1 MTEALLTYG
10 DMSAPATAMP
20 VVGTASGHTRTTRVL
35 IIDAHPVTRC
45 GLGRMAAEQ
54 PDLQVVGE
62 AGSAA
67 EAIALVAGLRPD
79 VVTIGLSLPD
89 RDGLDVV
96 RELRDRNDR
105 LGIVV
110 LTSRGE
116 DDVLFRALDT
126 GASAFVSK
134 SAAAPEILGAVRH
147 AAVSA
152 SSFSA
157 AGLAQALHRR
167 NEKQARR
174 PLLSPRE
181 AEVLALLQQGHSVP
195 DVASTMFVSLS
206 TAKTYVARL
215 YDKLGAT
222 NRAQAM
228 MAAVQ
233 LGVISLPAAP
243 GRRPVAAR

>member
-10 DMSAPATAMP
+10 DMSAPGTAMP

-35 IIDAHPVTRC
+35 IIDAHPVTRW
-45 GLGRMAAEQ
+45 GLSRMAAEQ

-67 EAIALVAGLRPD
+67 EALALVAGLRPD

-89 RDGLDVV
+89 RDGLEVV
-96 RELRDRNDR
+96 RELRDRDDR

-126 GASAFVSK
+126 GASAFVYK

-167 NEKQARR
+167 TEKQSRR

-181 AEVLALLQQGHSVP
+181 AEVLALLQQGYSVP
-195 DVASTMFVSLS
+195 DVAGRMFVSLS
-206 TAKTYVARL
+206 TAKTYVSRL

-233 LGVISLPAAP
+233 LGMINVPAAP
-243 GRRPVAAR
+243 GQRPTAR

>member
-1 MTEALLTYG
+1 MTEALLNRGGIT
-10 DMSAPATAMP
+10 APVAAMP
-20 VVGTASGHTRTTRVL
+20 VLGTASEHTRTIRVL
-35 IIDAHPVTRC
+35 IIDAHPVTRW
-45 GLGRMAAEQ
+45 GLARIAAEQ
-54 PDLQVVGE
+54 LDLQVIGE

-67 EAIALVAGLRPD
+67 EALSLVAGLRPD

-89 RDGLDVV
+89 CDGLDVV

-116 DDVLFRALDT
+116 DDILFRALDT

-147 AAVSA
+147 SAVSA

-195 DVASTMFVSLS
+195 DVAGKMFVSLS
-206 TAKTYVARL
+206 TAKTYVSRL

-233 LGVISLPAAP
+233 LGMISVPAASAQ
-243 GRRPVAAR
+243 RRSLAH